1 MIKLTSLKKQ
11 RRVRRK
17 KIVLHYL
24 YMKLHIQKLS
34 KDGDSKIWASSRN
47 FNLDMVVFRLIV
59 RKDKRFKIGHSSEL
73 GKSYFLTW
81 QR

>member
-24 YMKLHIQKLS
+24 YMKLHIQNLS
-34 KDGDSKIWASSRN
+34 KDGDSKIWASCRN
-47 FNLDMVVFRLIV
+47 FDLDRVVFRLIV
-59 RKDKRFKIGHSSEL
+59 RKDKRFKIGYSSEL

>member
-1 MIKLTSLKKQ
+1 MIKLTSIKKQ
-11 RRVRRK
+11 RKVRRK
-17 KIVLHYL
+17 EILQRFIYIKRCIKSV
-24 YMKLHIQKLS
+24 S
-34 KDGDSKIWASSRN
+34 KCGDSKIWVTCSN
-47 FNLDMVVFRLIV
+47 FNLDMIVFRLIV